1 MWRVAVHEPEQRREG
16 AVVWLSLP
24 AGEHEFLAKSCRPSR
39 VALVFGAS
47 PAAASLG
54 RGVEGRQGG
63 ELRQL
68 ALVEFVSALQGGEQT
83 VKLQRSAS
91 RRIPAS
97 QLARVFSQQ
106 KNQQSSNFCRLMRV
120 NPCSFRSEPGQLR
133 QQPLIHAGQAKMHHK
148 HENMEREKLKK
159 EA

>member
-1 MWRVAVHEPEQRREG
+1 MVWRVAVHEPEQRREG

-68 ALVEFVSALQGGEQT
+68 ALVEFVSALQGGGTDGKTAAE
-83 VKLQRSAS
+83 
-91 RRIPAS
+91 
-97 QLARVFSQQ
+97 
-106 KNQQSSNFCRLMRV
+106 RLKTD
-120 NPCSFRSEPGQLR
+120 PGVS
-133 QQPLIHAGQAKMHHK
+133 AGQGFFSA
-148 HENMEREKLKK
+148 EKSA
-159 EA
+159 EQ